1 MASSTPPPRPPPWSR
16 ASPPAYVYLRLA
28 GGSVLAGRG
37 HGGGGGE
44 TEAPVVPTRPCT
56 DIGATRVT
64 PDLPPGFPT
73 LPGVAFTANDAKWST
88 QGYFKRSIR
97 SAHDDYV

>member
-1 MASSTPPPRPPPWSR
+1 
-16 ASPPAYVYLRLA
+16 
-28 GGSVLAGRG
+28 
-37 HGGGGGE
+37 
-44 TEAPVVPTRPCT
+44 
-56 DIGATRVT
+56 VT

-97 SAHDDYV
+97 SAHDDYVRALAAAGYTVTHSELDPWDSELAFAGNGHTGEIDIFQECRSRTWMQIVVT